1 MTKAGLVDKVAAT
14 IQLPTHQ
21 TATVVN
27 LFLQCITEALRAGD
41 KVELRGFGSFRL
53 RRRKARAGRNPHTGE
68 TVPIPAKQV
77 PWFTVGQV
85 LRALVD
91 APPAVPDGRHKRAA
105 QGPRRRVRR
114 V

>member
-1 MTKAGLVDKVAAT
+1 MTKAELVNKVAAT

-21 TATVVN
+21 TETVVN
-27 LFLQCITEALRAGD
+27 LFLQYITDALRAGD

-53 RRRKARAGRNPHTGE
+53 RRRKARVGRNPKTGE

-77 PWFTVGQV
+77 PWFTVGKV

-91 APPAVPDGRHKRAA
+91 SPPAVPARPRTQAA
-105 QGPRRRVRR
+105 QGTRRRVRSA
-114 V
+114 